1 MRGRERL
8 MRHEALMNRI
18 AGEIILSESP
28 GNVMRKWRTLFELSQ
43 SEVARL
49 MGVSPPVLSDY
60 ENNRRRSPGTLF
72 VKRFVKALIEADLA
86 RGGLHV
92 KRYETLQRDLSEA
105 VIDMME
111 FESPR
116 TASEVADA
124 LDAVILAGEMWAD
137 TPLYGYT
144 VIDSIKA
151 IKMLDA
157 LDFLHLFGRNPMRAI
172 IFTKVS
178 RGRSPMVAARLYP
191 IKPKMIVIHGPRSPD
206 KVDELAVE
214 LAELESICFAL
225 STLRSENEIVGRLR
239 NLTRE
244 I

>member
-1 MRGRERL
+1 MRVQGKT
-8 MRHEALMNRI
+8 MRYEALMNRI

-28 GNVMRKWRTLFELSQ
+28 GSVMRKWRLLFELSQ
-43 SEVARL
+43 SEVAKL

-60 ENNRRRSPGTLF
+60 ENSRRRSPGTLF
-72 VKRFVKALIEADLA
+72 VKRFVKALIDADAAKGGTHIRRYLA
-86 RGGLHV
+86 
-92 KRYETLQRDLSEA
+92 LQRDLSEA

-111 FESPR
+111 FETPKSVGR
-116 TASEVADA
+116 VAEVLEAE
-124 LDAVILAGEMWAD
+124 ILAGKMWID

-151 IKMLDA
+151 IKTLDA
-157 LDFLHLFGRNPMRAI
+157 LDFLYLFGRNPMRAI

-178 RGRSPMVAARLYP
+178 RGRSPMVAAKLYP
-191 IKPKMIVIHGPRSPD
+191 IKPKMIVIHGPRNPER
-206 KVDELAVE
+206 VDELAVE

-225 STLRSENEIVGRLR
+225 SRLRSESDIVERLR
-239 NLTRE
+239 NLMRE